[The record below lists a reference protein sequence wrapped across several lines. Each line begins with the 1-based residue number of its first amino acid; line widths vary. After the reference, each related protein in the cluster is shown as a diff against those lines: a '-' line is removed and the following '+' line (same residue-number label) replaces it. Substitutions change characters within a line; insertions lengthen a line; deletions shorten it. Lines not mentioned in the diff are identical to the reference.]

1 MWRLLAILFAALPL
15 LGQPAD
21 WQAGVVQVSAK
32 DRSPGSGFVV
42 AVRSGRAY
50 IVTCSH
56 VVEGDPKPVVTFR
69 AAPEE
74 PYPAAVRDQ
83 QAGRMEGLALLV
95 VDRPPAGV
103 RALPP
108 VTESPEPG
116 ASVVVAGYLVSTGT
130 FSVLP
135 ATVVTTKGT
144 ELYLSP
150 ATREGFSGGPV
161 MAGGRV
167 IAIVFAHGRDE
178 FGHAVPAGIADIYLR
193 GLGLDLRWGTE
204 IAQSAGPTATVI
216 PAAGTVRSNPKD
228 GLKYVWIPP
237 GTFGWGC
244 SPGDNEC
251 QDDEKPQE
259 EVTIPQGYW
268 MGQTEVTQ
276 AAYQRVVG
284 SNPSSFKGSQRPV
297 EGVTWDEAGAYCEK
311 VGLRLP
317 TAAEWEYAGRAG
329 SRNSRYAE
337 IGNIAWYSGN
347 SGDTTH
353 DAGQKQ
359 ANSWGLYDMLGNVWE
374 WTSDLN
380 PGATSRILHGGSWNN
395 PPRSVRV
402 SVRGGDEPSYR
413 NDNIGFRCAGELR

>member
-1 MWRLLAILFAALPL
+1 M
-15 LGQPAD
+15 
-21 WQAGVVQVSAK
+21 
-32 DRSPGSGFVV
+32 
-42 AVRSGRAY
+42 
-50 IVTCSH
+50 
-56 VVEGDPKPVVTFR
+56 
-69 AAPEE
+69 
-74 PYPAAVRDQ
+74 
-83 QAGRMEGLALLV
+83 
-95 VDRPPAGV
+95 
-103 RALPP
+103 
-108 VTESPEPG
+108 
-116 ASVVVAGYLVSTGT
+116 
-130 FSVLP
+130 
-135 ATVVTTKGT
+135 
-144 ELYLSP
+144 
-150 ATREGFSGGPV
+150 
-161 MAGGRV
+161 
-167 IAIVFAHGRDE
+167 
-178 FGHAVPAGIADIYLR
+178 
-193 GLGLDLRWGTE
+193 
-204 IAQSAGPTATVI
+204 I

-297 EGVTWDEAGAYCEK
+297 ESVTWDEAGAYCGK

-317 TAAEWEYAGRAG
+317 TEAEWEYAGRAG

-337 IGNIAWYSGN
+337 IGSIAWYSGN
-347 SGDTTH
+347 SGDTTR

-380 PGATSRILHGGSWNN
+380 PGTTSRILHGGAWSDD
-395 PPRSVRV
+395 PRIVRV
-402 SVRGGDEPSYR
+402 SFRAGDEPTLR
-413 NDNIGFRCAGELR
+413 VNNIGFRCAGELP